1 MAGIKNMNG
10 SGKKKLCAFIGCLF
24 ALAFILLIYTP
35 ANVDPGNTNWVING
49 GGDNLQHYLGWRF
62 FRSSGWNRYLLFMQN
77 LNYPAGTSVIVTD
90 SNPLF
95 CLIFKL
101 LRDFIPGQFQFSG
114 IWIVSSY
121 VLLAFFSSLIL
132 WKLTGKIIF
141 TIAGTVMAVLN
152 PVILQRAL
160 IHDTLTAH
168 WIILAS
174 IWLFLNNNKKW
185 NLPGWF
191 ILTGIT
197 LLVHFYFIPMI
208 AFVLVLQCIRMGKQ
222 HKSFFSIITVPVVF
236 SLSLLLGYYLFG
248 YSHILPQSGSFGE
261 LSMNLNAFFNPDS
274 IPALIKP
281 REILSLQYEGFNYWG
296 LGLFGLILLGIIVG
310 RKTFYDRISLYIV
323 PAILLVLLAASNTGY
338 FDTRLIYQVH
348 LPEWLYSLLSIF
360 RSSGRLVWCLYYLVL
375 FSALSVI
382 SEKSDMKSI
391 FNSLVIACVVLQI
404 IDMQAFIR
412 QCADRFR
419 NPANQI
425 AEISG
430 TIIGEIPDITAHLFS
445 SEGNSRTVD
454 AFALYAADHNM
465 TFNKSAD
472 ARGIERIYGGDV
484 IVPEELTCSQLRTD
498 SVYLYFSNINFP
510 EELAKCEG
518 FELIE
523 FDDMKMVRPR

>member
-1 MAGIKNMNG
+1 MSD
-10 SGKKKLCAFIGCLF
+10 SGKQKLCLCIGCLF

-62 FRSSGWNRYLLFMQN
+62 FRNSGWNRYLLFMQN

-101 LRDFIPGQFQFSG
+101 MRDFIPDQFQFSG
-114 IWIVSSY
+114 IWIVTSY
-121 VLLAFFSSLIL
+121 VLLAFFASLIL
-132 WKLTGKIIF
+132 WKLTGKISF
-141 TIAGTVMAVLN
+141 TVAGTVMSVLN

-174 IWLFLNNNKKW
+174 IWLLLNENKKW

-191 ILTGIT
+191 ILTGLT

-208 AFVLVLQCIRMGKQ
+208 AFVLVLQCMRMIKQ
-222 HKSFFSIITVPVVF
+222 HKPFLNIAAVPAAF
-236 SLSLLLGYYLFG
+236 SLSLLMGYFLFG

-274 IPALIKP
+274 IPALIGP

-296 LGLFGLILLGIIVG
+296 LGLFGLILLGVIVG
-310 RKTFYDRISLYIV
+310 RKTFFDRISLYLV

-338 FDTRLIYQVH
+338 FDTQLIYHIH

-375 FSALSVI
+375 FSSLSVI
-382 SEKSDMKSI
+382 SEKTGMKSVLSSLI
-391 FNSLVIACVVLQI
+391 FVCAVLQV
-404 IDMQAFIR
+404 IDLQVFIR

-419 NPANQI
+419 NPTNQI
-425 AEISG
+425 TEISG
-430 TIIGEIPDITAHLFS
+430 NIIDKMPENIVHLYS
-445 SEGNSRTVD
+445 SDGDSRTVD
-454 AFALYAADHNM
+454 AFALYAADHGL
-465 TFNKSAD
+465 TFNTSAD

-484 IVPEELTCSQLRTD
+484 FVPEELTCSQLRTD
-498 SVYLYFSNINFP
+498 SVYLYFSNVVFP
-510 EELAKCEG
+510 EELNKCKG
-518 FELIE
+518 FEVLE
-523 FDDMKMVRPR
+523 FDDMKMIRPR